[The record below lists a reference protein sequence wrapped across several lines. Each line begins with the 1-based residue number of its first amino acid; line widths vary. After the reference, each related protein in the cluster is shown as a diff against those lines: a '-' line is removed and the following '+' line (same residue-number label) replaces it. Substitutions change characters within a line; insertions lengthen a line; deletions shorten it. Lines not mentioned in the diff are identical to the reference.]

1 MSIRNGLST
10 YGDDDHLTI
19 PAASTLLNFVEFNH
33 VTSSEI
39 EKLIKSSPTK
49 SCVSDPLPT
58 SILKE
63 CLQVLLPAITNI
75 VNLSLSSSTVP
86 QQFKDAVVTPILKKA
101 SLNPEIL
108 KNYRPVSNLP
118 YISKIVEK
126 AASLQIS
133 SHLEKNDLSDIYQSA
148 YKKQHSIETALVRVQ
163 NDLLMALDSG
173 CSVILLMLDLS
184 AAFDTIDHSI
194 MLHRLSFRFGIKE
207 KALKWFES
215 YLSDRRQAFVVNAKT
230 SSWHSL
236 PFGVPQGSVLGPI
249 LFTMYISPL
258 GDLVRQ
264 HNVSYHM
271 YADDTQL
278 SLSFRS
284 NDHESIEVAK
294 SSIEQCVLV
303 IKKWMASNFL
313 KLNDDK
319 TELLVFHPKH
329 IETPSLR
336 SIAVGDEVINP
347 SECARNIGVMLDQNL
362 NMEQQI
368 TTICKSAFFHIRNIR
383 KVRKYLPQHAAET
396 VVNALVTSRLDNCN
410 ALLLGLPKNLLQK
423 LQYVQNSAA
432 RLIMGTNKRDHIRP
446 VLKRLHWLPIDN
458 RIVFKILLLDL

>member
-1 MSIRNGLST
+1 M
-10 YGDDDHLTI
+10 
-19 PAASTLLNFVEFNH
+19 
-33 VTSSEI
+33 
-39 EKLIKSSPTK
+39 
-49 SCVSDPLPT
+49 
-58 SILKE
+58 
-63 CLQVLLPAITNI
+63 LLPAITNI
-75 VNLSLSSSTVP
+75 VNLSLSSSTIP

-108 KNYRPVSNLP
+108 KNYRPVSKLP
-118 YISKIVEK
+118 YISKIVNVEK

-133 SHLEKNDLSDIYQSA
+133 SHLENNDLSDIYQSA

-184 AAFDTIDHSI
+184 AAFDTIDHS

-215 YLSDRRQAFVVNAKT
+215 YLSDRRQAVVVNAKT

-249 LFTMYISPL
+249 LFTMCISPL

-278 SLSFRS
+278 YLSFRS
-284 NDHESIEVAK
+284 NDHESVEVAK
-294 SSIEQCVLV
+294 SSIEQCVV
-303 IKKWMASNFL
+303 AIKKWMASNFL

-319 TELLVFHPKH
+319 TELLVVHPKH

-336 SIAVGDEVINP
+336 SLAVGDEVINP
-347 SECARNIGVMLDQNL
+347 YMR
-362 NMEQQI
+362 
-368 TTICKSAFFHIRNIR
+368 
-383 KVRKYLPQHAAET
+383 ET
-396 VVNALVTSRLDNCN
+396 LV
-410 ALLLGLPKNLLQK
+410 
-423 LQYVQNSAA
+423 
-432 RLIMGTNKRDHIRP
+432 
-446 VLKRLHWLPIDN
+446 
-458 RIVFKILLLDL
+458 

>member
-1 MSIRNGLST
+1 MIFAN
-10 YGDDDHLTI
+10 
-19 PAASTLLNFVEFNH
+19 
-33 VTSSEI
+33 
-39 EKLIKSSPTK
+39 
-49 SCVSDPLPT
+49 
-58 SILKE
+58 
-63 CLQVLLPAITNI
+63 Q
-75 VNLSLSSSTVP
+75 
-86 QQFKDAVVTPILKKA
+86 
-101 SLNPEIL
+101 
-108 KNYRPVSNLP
+108 
-118 YISKIVEK
+118 
-126 AASLQIS
+126 
-133 SHLEKNDLSDIYQSA
+133 KNDLSDIYQSA
-148 YKKQHSIETALVRVQ
+148 YKKQHSIETALVHVQ

-173 CSVILLMLDLS
+173 YSVILLMLDLS

-215 YLSDRRQAFVVNAKT
+215 YLPDHRQAVVVNAKT
-230 SSWHSL
+230 SPWHSL

-258 GDLVRQ
+258 GDLFRQ

-278 SLSFRS
+278 YLPFRS

-319 TELLVFHPKH
+319 TELLVVHPKH

-336 SIAVGDEVINP
+336 SIAVGDEVINRL
-347 SECARNIGVMLDQNL
+347 ECARNIGVMLDQNL

-368 TTICKSAFFHIRNIR
+368 TTICKSAFFHIGKFISGKSGNI
-383 KVRKYLPQHAAET
+383 YLSTQ
-396 VVNALVTSRLDNCN
+396 
-410 ALLLGLPKNLLQK
+410 QK
-423 LQYVQNSAA
+423 LLSMH
-432 RLIMGTNKRDHIRP
+432 L
-446 VLKRLHWLPIDN
+446 LH
-458 RIVFKILLLDL
+458 LDLTIAMLYYLVFLRICYRNFNMYRTVPHA

>member
-1 MSIRNGLST
+1 M
-10 YGDDDHLTI
+10 
-19 PAASTLLNFVEFNH
+19 
-33 VTSSEI
+33 
-39 EKLIKSSPTK
+39 
-49 SCVSDPLPT
+49 
-58 SILKE
+58 
-63 CLQVLLPAITNI
+63 
-75 VNLSLSSSTVP
+75 
-86 QQFKDAVVTPILKKA
+86 
-101 SLNPEIL
+101 
-108 KNYRPVSNLP
+108 SNLP

-126 AASLQIS
+126 AASLRIS
-133 SHLEKNDLSDIYQSA
+133 GHLEKNDLSDIYQYA

-173 CSVILLMLDLS
+173 CSVILLLLDLS

-207 KALKWFES
+207 KTLKS
-215 YLSDRRQAFVVNAKT
+215 YLSDSRQAVVVNAKT

-236 PFGVPQGSVLGPI
+236 PFGAPQGSVLGPI

-278 SLSFRS
+278 YLSFRS
-284 NDHESIEVAK
+284 NDHESIEVGK
-294 SSIEQCVLV
+294 SSIEQCVLA

-319 TELLVFHPKH
+319 TELLVIHPKH

-336 SIAVGDEVINP
+336 SIDVRDEVINP

-368 TTICKSAFFHIRNIR
+368 TTICKSAFLHIRNIR

-396 VVNALVTSRLDNCN
+396 VVNALVTSRLDNYN
-410 ALLLGLPKNLLQK
+410 ALYIQDLVNDCTPQRNLRSGSKCLLETPNNNLESYGKRAFSLAAPRLWNSLP
-423 LQYVQNSAA
+423 
-432 RLIMGTNKRDHIRP
+432 ME
-446 VLKRLHWLPIDN
+446 LKTSTPID
-458 RIVFKILLLDL
+458 IHFKHSYF